1 MDSLSLACLDIGKG
15 VTTPSKLFEQP
26 YSVYTQ
32 GAVDNVCLEV
42 PWLLLSRVISRVTIL
57 ITHIRGLISPLT
69 P

>member
-42 PWLLLSRVISRVTIL
+42 
-57 ITHIRGLISPLT
+57 HGYF
-69 P
+69 